1 MFTLWVGN
9 SYLIKVYDN
18 LLPDAFADKI
28 YDLHTIGNF
37 SWYYSP
43 STVLARAVPTDNLGI
58 VYKRVPNNITV
69 GYREEETGL
78 CINSIFTKDTV
89 DTPYFSHSSC
99 DGGKPSS
106 IHFDQLSEIVK
117 HLDFEKVNYQVYRV
131 KSNLQFNVTGCKKTN
146 HLPIH
151 MDKITE
157 GDKTLL
163 YYVNDSD
170 GDTLFFDNDLNIT
183 KRVTPKKN
191 RAILF
196 DSNMLHAGANPIKNE
211 TRIVINIIFKMEKI

>member
-1 MFTLWVGN
+1 M
-9 SYLIKVYDN
+9 
-18 LLPDAFADKI
+18 
-28 YDLHTIGNF
+28 
-37 SWYYSP
+37 
-43 STVLARAVPTDNLGI
+43 
-58 VYKRVPNNITV
+58 
-69 GYREEETGL
+69 
-78 CINSIFTKDTV
+78 NSIFTKDTV

>member
-1 MFTLWVGN
+1 MGN

-18 LLPDAFADKI
+18 LLPDKFADKI

-78 CINSIFTKDTV
+78 CMNSIFTKDTV

-117 HLDFEKVNYQVYRV
+117 HLDFEKVNYQVYRM
-131 KSNLQFNVTGCKKTN
+131 KSNLTFNVSGCKKTN

-151 MDKITE
+151 ISE
-157 GDKTLL
+157 
-163 YYVNDSD
+163 
-170 GDTLFFDNDLNIT
+170 DTL
-183 KRVTPKKN
+183 
-191 RAILF
+191 
-196 DSNMLHAGANPIKNE
+196 
-211 TRIVINIIFKMEKI
+211 